1 VEFYYEPKRRKTMA
15 TVRFSDELRGNI
27 EKNARELF
35 HKKLDDAKNIGQDW
49 CRTVAED
56 YIQTVDKLLGHIP
69 QDIRDQFILY
79 GDQFEIK
86 EFVKSNVD
94 GDTIDGS
101 GNSLLGVNIS
111 TNIKI
116 PMPYKESDT
125 VAKQLG
131 FVRYKRG
138 YSGSLTVVL
147 DGDDPKWSALC
158 DKAIERNKVIHS
170 IKEERDK
177 FVMNVRHIIN
187 TYSTLAP
194 ALKAWAP
201 LWELVPQDKQERH
214 KEIVERKRTSI
225 DSVVSDMNLDQMTAV
240 TVASK
245 LRK

>member
-1 VEFYYEPKRRKTMA
+1 MA
-15 TVRFSDELRGNI
+15 TVRFSDELRDNI

-35 HKKLDDAKNIGQDW
+35 RTKLDDAQNIGQDW
-49 CRTVAED
+49 CKTVAED
-56 YIQTVDKLLGHIP
+56 YIQTLDKLLGNIP
-69 QDIRDQFILY
+69 QDIREQFIMY
-79 GDQFEIK
+79 GDEFDIK
-86 EFVKSNVD
+86 EFVKSK
-94 GDTIDGS
+94 GLPI
-101 GNSLLGVNIS
+101 GVNIS

-116 PMPYKESDT
+116 PIPYKESDT

-131 FVRYKRG
+131 FVKYKRG
-138 YSGSLTVVL
+138 YSGNLTVVL

-158 DKAIERNKVIHS
+158 DKAIKRNETIHS

-201 LWELVPQDKQERH
+201 LWELVPHDKQERH

-225 DSVVSDMNLDQMTAV
+225 DSVVNDMNLDQMTAV